1 MALIYTTSTMSVN
14 DIYSFSIFYSSS
26 SYVVEMSITIGV
38 FNNFRQTIHTQSE
51 DAVLNKTFI
60 FLNTYQQNDSLVNN
74 NRVCEHL
81 YSTFIHKFN
90 EEIRRKKQKIKIGK
104 KRKTFHRM
112 GRHTH
117 QPKKKNVRILCD
129 LCVL

>member
-26 SYVVEMSITIGV
+26 SYVVEMSITIRV
-38 FNNFRQTIHTQSE
+38 FNNFRQTIHTQSK

-74 NRVCEHL
+74 NRVCEHRTR
-81 YSTFIHKFN
+81 SFIHKLS
-90 EEIRRKKQKIKIGK
+90 EEIRRKKTENK

-112 GRHTH
+112 GRI
-117 QPKKKNVRILCD
+117 NG
-129 LCVL
+129 